1 MISLNNWQHIQ
12 QLDYEQLPFKCKIFH
27 EYGHFAQNSKKT
39 YPNLACTGKEDQWK
53 VVSHMFGNV
62 GDRAPSTSIGP
73 CNTGFKYPTKSI
85 ENPRKFGPVAS
96 QNNFE
101 TLSQLA
107 NSEADALLGQCS
119 MRINSKDP
127 PSIQEAPQ
135 P

>member
-1 MISLNNWQHIQ
+1 MLRFS
-12 QLDYEQLPFKCKIFH
+12 
-27 EYGHFAQNSKKT
+27 GS
-39 YPNLACTGKEDQWK
+39 ACTSFYQWQ
-53 VVSHMFGNV
+53 VVFLKFGNV
-62 GDRAPSTSIGP
+62 VNTEPSTSVGP
-73 CNTGFKYPTKSI
+73 CNIGFKYPTKSI

-107 NSEADALLGQCS
+107 NSEADALLGQCN